1 MSIEVE
7 KARVCAAIYRKAIES
22 VSSELGVG
30 FEAFP
35 LGACLDSC
43 VLLGRYLIDQEVGI
57 FNYVSGD
64 YICLDTG
71 ELKSHAWLQLGN
83 VVVDITADQFPDV
96 SAPVI
101 ALAPSQWHQR
111 LINQRVEYIGD
122 YREYCDDGLVE
133 EFDQMYWMI
142 IDQL

>member
-1 MSIEVE
+1 M
-7 KARVCAAIYRKAIES
+7 
-22 VSSELGVG
+22 
-30 FEAFP
+30 
-35 LGACLDSC
+35 
-43 VLLGRYLIDQEVGI
+43 
-57 FNYVSGD
+57 
-64 YICLDTG
+64 DTG